1 MNSPAVLV
9 VVAGQAGA
17 GRERFGAIVSER
29 TGARLLDMAAMMAAS
44 DEEML
49 PDEEDYASLLA
60 VAGKALDAG
69 QSVVV
74 SGPFH
79 SLESRKE
86 VMRIASDAQSALLY
100 VECSANEEVRRRRVR
115 DGLIAAEKLTGLEKR
130 VATLMSHD
138 AKHAELR
145 DEIPRACQMLID
157 TTVGLALWA
166 QLASCR
172 VEAYVQVAPATIEEP
187 AALVAG

>member
-1 MNSPAVLV
+1 MNTTAVLV

-17 GRERFGAIVSER
+17 GKTRFASIVAER
-29 TGARLLDMAAMMAAS
+29 TGARHLAMSEMIPAR
-44 DEEML
+44 EEEVL
-49 PDEEDYASLLA
+49 PEQDDYAALLA
-60 VAGKALDAG
+60 VAGKALEAG

-79 SLESRKE
+79 TTASRKE
-86 VMRIASDAQSALLY
+86 VMRVAGDAQCALLY
-100 VECSANEEVRRRRVR
+100 VECNANDEVRRRRLK
-115 DGLIAAEKLTGLEKR
+115 DALIAAEKLTGLEKR
-130 VATLMSHD
+130 LNALLSQD
-138 AKHAELR
+138 AEHAELL

-172 VEAYVQVAPATIEEP
+172 VEAYVQVAPGTIEEP